1 MNHDM
6 SDVWW
11 LNLTQIITKERIL
24 PVSLTTATKV
34 KWSILVQLI
43 LKEPLENGHNAT
55 TRLGRRWRLYLVPLR
70 STLKFTIP
78 WDIIYICASAGDWQL
93 FAAFLGSMIA
103 QVKKSVNHL
112 RTVTSIPITQKWH
125 EEIEL
130 LHCHLSLRVVFDLI
144 TFYSLSQIYREVKT
158 KRLKDPLFWYF
169 LGKHCCILGC
179 LERFRHLRKKT
190 KLKFFN
196 CCGNF
201 KVHYVPF
208 SHRPIVLLYFLWKT
222 AMWHCFMTAII
233 AKPPNL
239 SLKISLKCSELYIS
253 IRAYIKQAF
262 LSKVCPC

>member
-11 LNLTQIITKERIL
+11 LNLTQIITRIL
-24 PVSLTTATKV
+24 PVSLTNATKV
-34 KWSILVQLI
+34 KRSILIQLI

-144 TFYSLSQIYREVKT
+144 TFYSLLEIYKAVKT
-158 KRLKDPLFWYF
+158 KRLEDPLFGIF
-169 LGKHCCILGC
+169 LASM
-179 LERFRHLRKKT
+179 
-190 KLKFFN
+190 
-196 CCGNF
+196 
-201 KVHYVPF
+201 V
-208 SHRPIVLLYFLWKT
+208 
-222 AMWHCFMTAII
+222 
-233 AKPPNL
+233 
-239 SLKISLKCSELYIS
+239 
-253 IRAYIKQAF
+253 AF
-262 LSKVCPC
+262 LVAWRGSAISWRKRSLSFSTAVGISRFITFHFHTDQLFFSTFYGKQRCGTVSWLPLSRSLRI